1 MDLVREVRDWLYKI
15 WIGEYIDQFKERGGK
30 VVMIT
35 GSYGKTSVKELTY
48 DLLRHNKVVVAT
60 GRNYNTAVGIAKT
73 LYWEVLP
80 TTQVLVV
87 EVGAYH
93 VGEISSFCGV
103 LKPDIGVI
111 TGIARQHL
119 TQFGSWQNIITAK
132 TEIARYI
139 QKHGGILVA
148 NGSDETVK
156 ENVQRATWYGGNGRE
171 EINRNGAILVA
182 KEIGLSEVQIARR
195 LKYIRAVPSRF
206 EKTSNRYGM
215 AVIDDSYNSNEKS
228 FLEAIRILG
237 REKKYTRILVTPG
250 LLELGEETKTVHQE
264 LGKAMIGNVDV
275 LILVGDNERTQAIS
289 SGVGG
294 DIKTYSI
301 ARTLAFMDLVKS
313 FRLKKE
319 PLVLIENDVPENYL

>member
-1 MDLVREVRDWLYKI
+1 MDIVRQARDWLYKI
-15 WIGEYIDQFKERGGK
+15 WIGRRIDQFKKRGGRI
-30 VVMIT
+30 VMIT

-48 DLLRHNKVVVAT
+48 DLLRHNIETVAT
-60 GRNYNTAVGIAKT
+60 RRNYNTAVGIAKT

-148 NGSDETVK
+148 NGSDETVR
-156 ENVQRATWYGGNGRE
+156 ENVQSATWYGGNGRE

-182 KEIGLSEVQIARR
+182 KAVGIKDEKIAERVKSLR
-195 LKYIRAVPSRF
+195 PIPNRF
-206 EKTSNRYGM
+206 EKTSKRYGM

-237 REKKYTRILVTPG
+237 RERKYTRILVTPG

-275 LILVGDNERTQAIS
+275 LILVGDNERTRAIS

-294 DIKTYSI
+294 YIKTYSI
-301 ARTLAFMDLVKS
+301 ARTLEFMDLVKS
-313 FRLKKE
+313 FKLKKE